1 MAIKTI
7 PFGKPLDVHLVS
19 DVESLSFSGG
29 GLAIR
34 VARKF
39 DQNGEVLG
47 LEVLFESVSAFRYL
61 DEVDLVRYWSSEEF
75 LRGFHVLEVTEGGW
89 SDEENALQGYET
101 TRKEWLVVTGN
112 RCISVFSTLDPKLN
126 TISWPAEEAI

>member
-75 LRGFHVLEVTEGGW
+75 LRGFMY
-89 SDEENALQGYET
+89 S
-101 TRKEWLVVTGN
+101 K
-112 RCISVFSTLDPKLN
+112 
-126 TISWPAEEAI
+126 